1 MIYKSYLI
9 EENLEILKE
18 NVALFYGENIGLK
31 NNFKRSI
38 KENQKLS
45 EISNISQNDIL
56 KDEEF
61 FFSEVFNISLFNE
74 TKIFFINDANDKI
87 LELLKKLIPRISNQK
102 IFLFSEILE
111 KKSKLRS
118 YFEKTNTLGII
129 PCYKD
134 NEISIKKIILNEL
147 KDYKGLTNQ
156 VIKLIIDN
164 CGMDRIKLDN
174 ELNKIK
180 TFFINKDISID
191 KLELVLN
198 SRINESFDL
207 LKDQALIGNK
217 LKTNRLISDTILEP
231 EKNIL
236 YLNLINQRLN
246 KLLEINKLHKNKSL
260 EDAVNSLKPPVFW
273 KDKANVML
281 QAQKWT
287 KEKIKKILRE
297 TYVIELK
304 IKSNSLIDHRYLL
317 KKLIVDMCNVANA

>member
-61 FFSEVFNISLFNE
+61 FSEVFNISLFNE

-87 LELLKKLIPRISNQK
+87 LELLKKLIPKISNQK

-304 IKSNSLIDHRYLL
+304 IKSNSIMDHRYLL
-317 KKLIVDMCNVANA
+317 KKLIVDICNVANA